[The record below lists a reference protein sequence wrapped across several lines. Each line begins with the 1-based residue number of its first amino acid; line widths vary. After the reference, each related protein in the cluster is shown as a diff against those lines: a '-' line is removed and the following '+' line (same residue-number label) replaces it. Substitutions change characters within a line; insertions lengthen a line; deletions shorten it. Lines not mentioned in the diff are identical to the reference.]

1 MLHLECQPQGAQ
13 RQSSFFGFYSTKMD
27 PDPKIGCSPHTSGT
41 EALPIRPTVWKCPNC
56 RYTNYT
62 DLSLAMF
69 PDYEDGQ
76 WKCVICKHQRGNAEI
91 DTPQGPT

>member
-1 MLHLECQPQGAQ
+1 
-13 RQSSFFGFYSTKMD
+13 MD
-27 PDPKIGCSPHTSGT
+27 PDPKIDCPPHASGS
-41 EALPIRPTVWKCPNC
+41 EAPYLRLTVWKCPNC